1 MCATFGSQ
9 EALSMHVEIAMFG
22 RVKHTHSV
30 LGFFLKRIHGGCIN
44 NEVVLSGIKRI
55 INMVGE

>member
-1 MCATFGSQ
+1 MI
-9 EALSMHVEIAMFG
+9 EIRAMM
-22 RVKHTHSV
+22 RRT
-30 LGFFLKRIHGGCIN
+30 LIGFFLKRIHGGCIN